1 MDELE
6 VGTPGVD
13 EDYLVAHH
21 PHPTHQQQQQMH
33 MQQQHM
39 RARELELENVG
50 ASGSAMA
57 GTSTQTGYDPSSA
70 SASALNPTAALPM
83 DQSFDEEPL
92 YVNAK
97 QYYRILKRRMAR
109 QRLDE
114 LHRLSRQRKV
124 CIVVLRVP
132 KSNAFR
138 PAYGKPGICFQF
150 LRLNRAS

>member
-57 GTSTQTGYDPSSA
+57 GSSTQTGYDPSPA

-124 CIVVLRVP
+124 SIVVLRVP
-132 KSNAFR
+132 KSNTFR

-150 LRLNRAS
+150 LCLNCAS